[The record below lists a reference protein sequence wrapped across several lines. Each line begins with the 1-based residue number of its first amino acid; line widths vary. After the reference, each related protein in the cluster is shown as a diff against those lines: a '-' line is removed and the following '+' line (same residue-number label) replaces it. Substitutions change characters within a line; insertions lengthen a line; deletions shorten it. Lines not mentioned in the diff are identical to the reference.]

1 MYRKKGRGWTKHID
15 FMLIDIACIVI
26 AFFISYVIRFGF
38 NNPYVDKDYRILG
51 VAFLLIDFFVE
62 IMADSFK
69 NVLKRGYLDEFIST
83 CKHAVL
89 VFLVTALFLFTTQ
102 MADIYSRLS
111 FYIMFPIYVT
121 ITYVARLALKSFLKK
136 KGFGASRK
144 SLFVIAPDAMLRDT
158 LCTVEKSCIGYTKIV
173 AASLDTDMK
182 GMTICGI
189 PIVANHDGI
198 VDYACDEWVDE
209 VLIPP
214 CSEDEY
220 PERMADIFL
229 EMGIAVHTGITKNG
243 TAQGGYKQIE
253 KIGDYTVVTSSVN
266 YANTS
271 ALLVKR
277 GMDIVG
283 GLVGCLFTLIIMI
296 FVGPM
301 IYIASPG
308 PIFFAQERV
317 GRNGRKFKMYKFRS
331 MYMDAEERK
340 KELAAQNKVGDG
352 MMFKMDF
359 DPRIIGNKLLPNG
372 KKKTG
377 IGQFIRKTSLDEF
390 PQFFNILVGDMSLV
404 GTRPPT
410 LDEWEKYEPHHRAR
424 MSFRPGLTGLWQV
437 SGRSNITDFEEVVK
451 LDTNDHG
458 KIVEISH
465 YTRKILKRKTL
476 KDNLH
481 NFYCYYPILYRGNLV
496 PVQIP
501 RISVEAK
508 ITGILRNIFKP
519 DNTIYTKKYIFFTSV
534 YDFEGGNPI
543 GEYELVCK
551 VAKLVGID
559 NLLVKTHP
567 RDSRTIYKDHGFNV
581 DVNSSIPW
589 EAIQLSGDFSDKVF
603 LTINSGSVLSGSTMS
618 EKPVKTFYMYK
629 LCDIKENKSCQK
641 NAQDIEALLCES
653 SMKEVF
659 RNVRIAE
666 KIEDIL

>member
-38 NNPYVDKDYRILG
+38 NNPYMDKDYRILG

-136 KGFGASRK
+136 KGFGASKK

-158 LCTVEKSCIGYTKIV
+158 LRTVEKSCIGYTKIV

-182 GMTICGI
+182 GKTICGI

-220 PERMADIFL
+220 PEKMADIFL
-229 EMGIAVHTGITKNG
+229 EMGIAVHTGIAKNG

-308 PIFFAQERV
+308 PIFFSQERI

-340 KELAAQNKVGDG
+340 KELMAQNKVGDG

-359 DPRIIGNKLLPNG
+359 DPRIIGNKVLPNG

-404 GTRPPT
+404 GEWDIIGTTR
-410 LDEWEKYEPHHRAR
+410 E
-424 MSFRPGLTGLWQV
+424 
-437 SGRSNITDFEEVVK
+437 
-451 LDTNDHG
+451 
-458 KIVEISH
+458 
-465 YTRKILKRKTL
+465 
-476 KDNLH
+476 
-481 NFYCYYPILYRGNLV
+481 
-496 PVQIP
+496 
-501 RISVEAK
+501 
-508 ITGILRNIFKP
+508 
-519 DNTIYTKKYIFFTSV
+519 
-534 YDFEGGNPI
+534 
-543 GEYELVCK
+543 
-551 VAKLVGID
+551 
-559 NLLVKTHP
+559 
-567 RDSRTIYKDHGFNV
+567 
-581 DVNSSIPW
+581 NSSIY
-589 EAIQLSGDFSDKVF
+589 AACV
-603 LTINSGSVLSGSTMS
+603 
-618 EKPVKTFYMYK
+618 
-629 LCDIKENKSCQK
+629 
-641 NAQDIEALLCES
+641 A
-653 SMKEVF
+653 
-659 RNVRIAE
+659 
-666 KIEDIL
+666 

>member
-26 AFFISYVIRFGF
+26 AFLISYVIRFGF
-38 NNPYVDKDYRILG
+38 NNPYVDKDYRILC

-69 NVLKRGYLDEFIST
+69 NVMKRGYLDEFIST

-89 VFLVTALFLFTTQ
+89 VFMVTALFLFTTQ

-121 ITYVARLALKSFLKK
+121 ITYAARLALKSFLKK
-136 KGFGASRK
+136 KDFGASKK
-144 SLFVIAPDAMLRDT
+144 SLFVIAPDAILRDT

-182 GMTICGI
+182 GETICGI

-220 PERMADIFL
+220 PEKMADIFL
-229 EMGIAVHTGITKNG
+229 EMGIAVHTGIAKNG

-253 KIGDYTVVTSSVN
+253 KIGDYTVVTSSEN
-266 YANTS
+266 YANPS

-296 FVGPM
+296 FVGPA

-359 DPRIIGNKLLPNG
+359 NPRIIGNKVLPNG

-451 LDTNDHG
+451 LDTKYISEWSVKND
-458 KIVEISH
+458 
-465 YTRKILKRKTL
+465 L
-476 KDNLH
+476 
-481 NFYCYYPILYRGNLV
+481 
-496 PVQIP
+496 
-501 RISVEAK
+501 RI
-508 ITGILRNIFKP
+508 IFK
-519 DNTIYTKKYIFFTSV
+519 TV
-534 YDFEGGNPI
+534 
-543 GEYELVCK
+543 V
-551 VAKLVGID
+551 
-559 NLLVKTHP
+559 
-567 RDSRTIYKDHGFNV
+567 
-581 DVNSSIPW
+581 SIMQSDG
-589 EAIQLSGDFSDKVF
+589 AI
-603 LTINSGSVLSGSTMS
+603 
-618 EKPVKTFYMYK
+618 
-629 LCDIKENKSCQK
+629 
-641 NAQDIEALLCES
+641 
-653 SMKEVF
+653 
-659 RNVRIAE
+659 
-666 KIEDIL
+666 

>member
-15 FMLIDIACIVI
+15 FMLLDIICILI

-121 ITYVARLALKSFLKK
+121 ITYVARLALKSFLEKRD
-136 KGFGASRK
+136 FGVSKK
-144 SLFVIAPDAMLRDT
+144 SLFVIAPDAILRDT
-158 LCTVEKSCIGYTKIV
+158 LRTVEKSCIGYTKIV

-182 GMTICGI
+182 GKTICGI

-214 CSEDEY
+214 CNEDEY

-229 EMGIAVHTGITKNG
+229 EMGIAVHRGITKNKVMAG
-243 TAQGGYKQIE
+243 SFNQIE
-253 KIGDYTVVTSSVN
+253 KIGDYTVITASLN
-266 YANTS
+266 YARTTQ
-271 ALLVKR
+271 LLAKR
-277 GMDIVG
+277 GMDILG
-283 GLVGCLFTLIIMI
+283 GLVGCIITLIVTI
-296 FVGPM
+296 FVGPA

-308 PIFFAQERV
+308 PIFFAQERI

-340 KELAAQNKVGDG
+340 KELMSQNKVSDG

-359 DPRIIGNKLLPNG
+359 DPRIIGNKILPDG
-372 KKKTG
+372 TKKTG
-377 IGQFIRKTSLDEF
+377 IGQFIRKTSIDEL
-390 PQFFNILVGDMSLV
+390 PQFWNILKGDMSLV

-410 LDEWEKYEPHHRAR
+410 LDEWDKYEPHHRAR

-437 SGRSNITDFEEVVK
+437 SGRSNITDFEEVVR
-451 LDTNDHG
+451 LDTQYIGEWSVKND
-458 KIVEISH
+458 IRIIFQ
-465 YTRKILKRKTL
+465 TI
-476 KDNLH
+476 
-481 NFYCYYPILYRGNLV
+481 
-496 PVQIP
+496 
-501 RISVEAK
+501 ISVMK
-508 ITGILRNIFKP
+508 
-519 DNTIYTKKYIFFTSV
+519 D
-534 YDFEGGNPI
+534 EGA
-543 GEYELVCK
+543 V
-551 VAKLVGID
+551 
-559 NLLVKTHP
+559 
-567 RDSRTIYKDHGFNV
+567 
-581 DVNSSIPW
+581 
-589 EAIQLSGDFSDKVF
+589 
-603 LTINSGSVLSGSTMS
+603 
-618 EKPVKTFYMYK
+618 
-629 LCDIKENKSCQK
+629 
-641 NAQDIEALLCES
+641 
-653 SMKEVF
+653 
-659 RNVRIAE
+659 
-666 KIEDIL
+666 

>member
-15 FMLIDIACIVI
+15 FMLLDVLCMQI
-26 AFFISYVIRFGF
+26 AFIVSYIWRFGPG
-38 NNPYVDKDYRILG
+38 NPYIDKDYRILAA
-51 VAFLLIDFFVE
+51 AFLLIDFFVE
-62 IMADSFK
+62 IVSDAFK
-69 NVLKRGYLDEFIST
+69 NVLKRGYLDELIAT
-83 CKHAVL
+83 CKHVAL
-89 VFLVTALFLFTTQ
+89 VEIITTFFLFTTQ
-102 MADIYSRLS
+102 MGEIYSRMS
-111 FYIMFPIYVT
+111 YYIMIPIYILVS
-121 ITYVARLALKSFLKK
+121 YLGRVVLKK
-136 KGFGASRK
+136 IVKKRSFASSKK
-144 SLFVIAPDAMLRDT
+144 SLFVIAPEKLLRET
-158 LCTVEKSCIGYTKIV
+158 LQGLKENGFGYTQIV
-173 AASLDTDMK
+173 AAATDADLNGK
-182 GMTICGI
+182 TICEI

-198 VDYACDEWVDE
+198 VDYACEEWVDE

-214 CSEDEY
+214 CAESEY
-220 PERMADIFL
+220 PYEMADIFL
-229 EMGIAVHTGITKNG
+229 EMGIAVHTGIAKNG

-359 DPRIIGNKLLPNG
+359 DPRIIGNKVLPNG

-451 LDTNDHG
+451 LDTQYIGEWSVKGDI
-458 KIVEISH
+458 KIIWQTAV
-465 YTRKILKRKTL
+465 
-476 KDNLH
+476 
-481 NFYCYYPILYRGNLV
+481 GV
-496 PVQIP
+496 
-501 RISVEAK
+501 
-508 ITGILRNIFKP
+508 LRN
-519 DNTIYTKKYIFFTSV
+519 D
-534 YDFEGGNPI
+534 G
-543 GEYELVCK
+543 
-551 VAKLVGID
+551 A
-559 NLLVKTHP
+559 
-567 RDSRTIYKDHGFNV
+567 
-581 DVNSSIPW
+581 
-589 EAIQLSGDFSDKVF
+589 
-603 LTINSGSVLSGSTMS
+603 M
-618 EKPVKTFYMYK
+618 
-629 LCDIKENKSCQK
+629 
-641 NAQDIEALLCES
+641 
-653 SMKEVF
+653 
-659 RNVRIAE
+659 
-666 KIEDIL
+666 

>member
-15 FMLIDIACIVI
+15 FMLIDIASIFI
-26 AFFISYVIRFGF
+26 AFFISYVIRFGL
-38 NNPYVDKDYRILG
+38 NNPYMDKDYRILG

-69 NVLKRGYLDEFIST
+69 NVLKRGYLDEVIST

-121 ITYVARLALKSFLKK
+121 ITYIVRVALKSFLKK
-136 KGFGASRK
+136 KDFGISKK

-158 LCTVEKSCIGYTKIV
+158 LRTVEKSCIGYTKIV
-173 AASLDTDMK
+173 AASMDTDLK
-182 GMTICGI
+182 GKTICGI

-198 VDYACDEWVDE
+198 VDYACEEWVDE

-243 TAQGGYKQIE
+243 TAHGGYKQIE
-253 KIGDYTVVTSSVN
+253 KIGDYTVVTSSVS

-283 GLVGCLFTLIIMI
+283 GLVGCLLTLIIMI
-296 FVGPM
+296 FVGPA

-317 GRNGRKFKMYKFRS
+317 GRNGRKFKM
-331 MYMDAEERK
+331 
-340 KELAAQNKVGDG
+340 
-352 MMFKMDF
+352 DF
-359 DPRIIGNKLLPNG
+359 DPRIIGNKVLPNG

-390 PQFFNILVGDMSLV
+390 PQFLNILRGDMSLV

-451 LDTNDHG
+451 LDTQY
-458 KIVEISH
+458 IREW
-465 YTRKILKRKTL
+465 
-476 KDNLH
+476 
-481 NFYCYYPILYRGNLV
+481 
-496 PVQIP
+496 
-501 RISVEAK
+501 SVK
-508 ITGILRNIFKP
+508 G
-519 DNTIYTKKYIFFTSV
+519 
-534 YDFEGGNPI
+534 
-543 GEYELVCK
+543 
-551 VAKLVGID
+551 
-559 NLLVKTHP
+559 
-567 RDSRTIYKDHGFNV
+567 
-581 DVNSSIPW
+581 
-589 EAIQLSGDFSDKVF
+589 
-603 LTINSGSVLSGSTMS
+603 
-618 EKPVKTFYMYK
+618 
-629 LCDIKENKSCQK
+629 DIKIIWQTAVGVLK
-641 NAQDIEALLCES
+641 NDGA
-653 SMKEVF
+653 M
-659 RNVRIAE
+659 
-666 KIEDIL
+666 